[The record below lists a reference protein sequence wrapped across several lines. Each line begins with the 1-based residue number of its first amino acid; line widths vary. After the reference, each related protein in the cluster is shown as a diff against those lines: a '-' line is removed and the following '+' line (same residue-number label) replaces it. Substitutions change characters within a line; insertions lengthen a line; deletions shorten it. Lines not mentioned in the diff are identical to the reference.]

1 MEIALDKSGCCVLQ
15 QCVEHAVG
23 EPRERLIAEITSNA
37 LLLSEH
43 PYGNYVVQY
52 ILGLKLGAATTAI
65 MAQLSGSFV
74 PLSMSKYGS
83 NVVEKF
89 LKDQPEDEQVDLI
102 VMELIHSHNFLRVL
116 QDPYGN
122 YVAQSA
128 FRASKVISNIYI
140 MLINC

>member
-52 ILGLKLGAATTAI
+52 IVGLRLGAATDNI

-74 PLSMSKYGS
+74 SLSMSKYGS

-89 LKDQPEDEQVDLI
+89 LKDQPEDDQVEFI
-102 VMELIHSHNFLRVL
+102 VRELLHSHTCFLRVL

-128 FRASKVISNIYI
+128 FRASKVRT
-140 MLINC
+140 